1 MTQRERVLN
10 VLRSGRTLTAAEA
23 LSRYGIV
30 NLRARIDELRQEG
43 VRITS
48 TFYTKKNGA
57 RAVKY
62 ALSAGRGR

>member
-10 VLRSGRTLTAAEA
+10 ILRSGRTLTAAEA

-43 VRITS
+43 VRINS
-48 TFYTKKNGA
+48 VPYTRKTGS

-62 ALSAGRGR
+62 VLASNRSR

>member
-10 VLRSGRTLTAAEA
+10 VLKSGRTLTAAEA

-30 NLRARIDELRQEG
+30 NLRARIDELRQDG
-43 VRITS
+43 VRINS
-48 TFYTKKNGA
+48 VPYTKKTGA

-62 ALSAGRGR
+62 TLAAGRAR

>member
-10 VLRSGRTLTAAEA
+10 VLKSGRTLTAAEA
-23 LSRYGIV
+23 LSRYGIA

-43 VRITS
+43 VRINS
-48 TFYTKKNGA
+48 VPYVKKTGA

-62 ALSAGRGR
+62 VLAASRTR

>member
-10 VLRSGRTLTAAEA
+10 VLKSGRTLTAAEA

-43 VRITS
+43 FRINS
-48 TFYTKKNGA
+48 VPYTKKNGA

-62 ALSAGRGR
+62 EMASARAR

>member
-10 VLRSGRTLTAAEA
+10 VLKSGRTLTAAEA

-30 NLRARIDELRQEG
+30 NLRARIDELRQDG
-43 VRITS
+43 VRINS
-48 TFYTKKNGA
+48 VPYTKKTGA

-62 ALSAGRGR
+62 ALAAGRNR